1 MSHHYEEYWARW
13 NISEKNN
20 NPSKQEENLL
30 VELKSFLLTL
40 EQNEKTVNL
49 IERLEKE
56 IKEHH
61 RTVAD
66 F

>member
-1 MSHHYEEYWARW
+1 MSHHYGEYWSRW
-13 NISEKNN
+13 NISEKNDN
-20 NPSKQEENLL
+20 SSEQEEHLL

-40 EQNEKTVNL
+40 EQNEKTAHL

-61 RTVAD
+61 RIVAD